1 MFIQLQDGI
10 NVVKNSR
17 MGYNRKNILARI
29 IAVQQLVKEYQRKG
43 VTQEFVYREFV
54 YPRYYISRRTFYEY
68 LGTSSPKTELE
79 RIEKEESQQLTLF

>member
-1 MFIQLQDGI
+1 
-10 NVVKNSR
+10 
-17 MGYNRKNILARI
+17 MGYNRKNILAKI

-43 VTQEFVYREFV
+43 VTQEFVYREIV

-79 RIEKEESQQLTLF
+79 RIEKEEQQQLTLF